1 MTVEES
7 QSEQVGATAVR
18 SPAERLASFDE
29 AYRRDADPWS
39 FATDPYE
46 LQRYQH
52 VMQYVTS
59 GGNAFEP
66 GCSVGVLTRQ
76 LADRCEH
83 VTACDASPT
92 AVALARQ
99 RCADVANVA
108 LSAGVL
114 PGDLP
119 DGPFDTVV
127 FSELGYY
134 FHISALTLL
143 CQRLERLVAGG
154 GRLIAVHWIG
164 TSPDHVL
171 HGDQVHRVLSCVV
184 GLHHIAHERVQD
196 LRRDGFVLDVWERTE
211 PVR

>member
-1 MTVEES
+1 MTA
-7 QSEQVGATAVR
+7 QDT
-18 SPAERLASFDE
+18 FDD
-29 AYRRDADPWS
+29 AYRRDADPWG

-46 LQRYQH
+46 LMRYRHVIQH
-52 VMQYVTS
+52 VPS
-59 GGNAFEP
+59 GGTVFEP

-76 LADRCEH
+76 LADHCEH

-92 AVALARQ
+92 AVVLARE
-99 RCADVANVA
+99 RCADVANVDV
-108 LSAGVL
+108 STGVL

-134 FHISALTLL
+134 FFISSLILL
-143 CQRLERLVAGG
+143 SQRLERLVAPG
-154 GRLIAVHWIG
+154 GRLIAAHWIG

-171 HGDQVHRVLSCVV
+171 SGDHVHRVLTCVV
-184 GLHHIAHERVQD
+184 GLRHIHHERVED
-196 LRRDGFVLDVWERTE
+196 PRRDGFVLDVWERTE